1 MITVENDDMI
11 NINKTSR
18 KGNIQASQA
27 NLEKVF
33 GKPTI
38 KGSDNKTTA
47 EWFLQ
52 FTITENDD
60 EQYIIA
66 TIYDWMQN
74 DFNYEEEITWNIGGH
89 TFEAVEMVYDYYNK
103 HKEN

>member
-1 MITVENDDMI
+1 MITVENDSMI
-11 NINKTSR
+11 NINHTSR
-18 KGNIQASQA
+18 KGYIQATQA

-33 GKPTI
+33 GKPTAN
-38 KGSDNKTTA
+38 GSDKTTV

-52 FTITENDD
+52 FTVTLDD
-60 EQYIIA
+60 EERNIIA
-66 TIYDWMQN
+66 TIYDWMS
-74 DFNYEEEITWNIGGH
+74 DGVNYEEEITWNIGGH